1 MEDLF
6 FQWISPDL
14 STFSQTVVTPFLNHD
29 WEGKCHLGDLQDDEF
44 TDAYQACKAFLMRND
59 LYDHSLSFAENSRGY
74 RIDHTDDFETLGK
87 MAARNDHYYLFFA
100 DRDKVFMFTDA
111 LTLQMYCKDEDV
123 LDHEKKMEQS
133 C

>member
-1 MEDLF
+1 MGPF
-6 FQWISPDL
+6 GRSIF

-29 WEGKCHLGDLQDDEF
+29 WEGECHHGDLQDEEF

-87 MAARNDHYYLFFA
+87 MAARNDHY
-100 DRDKVFMFTDA
+100 
-111 LTLQMYCKDEDV
+111 
-123 LDHEKKMEQS
+123 
-133 C
+133 